1 MPKQSVTIVLPT
13 FEEAESLPSLIAAI
27 EVVRDDS
34 MLDLSLL
41 IVDDNSNDG
50 TESLFTSFYSSTL
63 NIFSSSSKFITPGN
77 N

>member
-1 MPKQSVTIVLPT
+1 MYSANTLSHIKKLDEIFKHVEDVEIVVT
-13 FEEAESLPSLIAAI
+13 
-27 EVVRDDS
+27 
-34 MLDLSLL
+34 
-41 IVDDNSNDG
+41 DDNSNDG